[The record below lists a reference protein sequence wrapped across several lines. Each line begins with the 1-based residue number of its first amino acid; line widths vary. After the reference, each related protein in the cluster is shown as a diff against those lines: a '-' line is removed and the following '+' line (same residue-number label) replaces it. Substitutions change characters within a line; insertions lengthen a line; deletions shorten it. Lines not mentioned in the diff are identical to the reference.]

1 MKRRPE
7 NGNPDAVAI
16 THPVRP
22 MPDPDNE
29 QYFSRVEEHFGRR
42 RGGPLVLSPNDWR
55 LLEVWQQQGVPLPV
69 VLRGINQA
77 FDRFEASG
85 PRPDRINSLRYCE
98 QEVQAAWE
106 DHRAAHRRPVGQDQE
121 RNGASTALPGASRHL
136 RAVAAACRAAATEVE
151 GGAAACLSSA
161 AACLGELEQK
171 ASAGTLDAREL
182 DRRASELESRVRSEL
197 APLVEQAPALSHLSL
212 PPFSPY

>member
-1 MKRRPE
+1 MPE
-7 NGNPDAVAI
+7 PD
-16 THPVRP
+16 
-22 MPDPDNE
+22 DE

-55 LLEVWQQQGVPLPV
+55 LLEAWQQQRIPLPV

-106 DHRAAHRRPVGQDQE
+106 DHRAAHRRPVGQEQE
-121 RNGASTALPGASRHL
+121 PNGVSTALPGASRHL
-136 RAVAAACRAAATEVE
+136 QVVAAACRAAATEVE
-151 GGAAACLSSA
+151 GGAAVCLSSA
-161 AACLGELEQK
+161 AASLDELEQQ
-171 ASAGTLDAREL
+171 ASAGTLDAREI
-182 DRRASELESRVRSEL
+182 DRRASELESRMRSDL
-197 APLVEQAPALSHLSL
+197 TLLVEHAPALSDLSL
-212 PPFSPY
+212 PAFSPY

>member
-1 MKRRPE
+1 MPE
-7 NGNPDAVAI
+7 PGD
-16 THPVRP
+16 
-22 MPDPDNE
+22 E
-29 QYFSRVEEHFGRR
+29 EYFPRVEEHFGRR
-42 RGGPLVLSPNDWR
+42 RGGPLVLSPNDWQ
-55 LLEVWQQQGVPLPV
+55 LLEGWQQQGIPLRV

-106 DHRAAHRRPVGQDQE
+106 DHCAAHRRPVAQE
-121 RNGASTALPGASRHL
+121 RDDASTALPRASRHL
-136 RAVAAACRAAATEVE
+136 RAVAAACRAAATEVV

-161 AACLGELEQK
+161 AACLDELEHQ
-171 ASAGTLDAREL
+171 ASAGTLDAREI
-182 DRRASELESRVRSEL
+182 DRRASDLESRMRSDL
-197 APLVEQAPALSHLSL
+197 AALVEHAPALSHLSL